1 MTATSIGLVVFFHRE
16 FRWSVDTSSSKSNV
30 RTLLAGPIV

>member
-1 MTATSIGLVVFFHRE
+1 MTGTWIGLVLFFHAE
-16 FRWSVDTSSSKSNV
+16 FRWSVDTSSPKSNV